1 MTDDLKVKIAA
12 YIAGNLSSEEVDILE
27 KAMANDSELKE
38 EVALERQ
45 IYLHLNGKI
54 HNGDS
59 LENEYTQSLRSVMR
73 SHEAKELNTKL
84 LKSRAQYRNKNK
96 KRRNFKALLAAAV
109 ITVLLIAGK
118 GLILTKTQT
127 PGELFDQ
134 YYRTEDLP
142 SFRKRGTDKST
153 LQEAITLFNNYEYKE
168 ALGLFNTYMDKEED
182 VSLSIHVYSGISY
195 AALEDEQ
202 RANEEFDKLINSKS
216 IDRSKG
222 LWFKALSYLKLGNK
236 ERAIEALEML
246 KNKRGFKYKETTL
259 LLEQLD

>member
-12 YIAGNLSSEEVDILE
+12 YIAGNLSSEEVDVLE
-27 KAMANDSELKE
+27 EAIANNPELKE

-45 IYLHLNGKI
+45 MYLHINGEAP
-54 HNGDS
+54 NGDS
-59 LENEYTQSLRSVMR
+59 PENDYTQSLRSFMR
-73 SHEAKELNTKL
+73 SNEAKELNTKI
-84 LKSRAQYRNKNK
+84 LKSRTEYRNK
-96 KRRNFKALLAAAV
+96 RRKQRNLKVILAAAV
-109 ITVLLIAGK
+109 VTLLFIAGK
-118 GLILTKTQT
+118 GLIFPKNQT
-127 PGELFDQ
+127 PGELYDQ

-195 AALEDEQ
+195 TALEDEQ
-202 RANEEFDKLINSKS
+202 HATEEFDKLINSKS

-236 ERAIEALEML
+236 ERAIEALEIL
-246 KNKRGFKYKETTL
+246 KNKRGFKYKETQL